1 MIKLPLVKTGQIAL
15 LICSL
20 IFSVIPTIFIVLR
33 LVARRIAKRRL
44 DAADYFIM
52 AAWVCFLF
60 YFVFSAYGPSPFFM
74 LAQRRRS
81 SANAN
86 TFFSF
91 PSLVDDGGAGHQHHS
106 FSILWGLWMASNGG
120 H

>member
-60 YFVFSAYGPSPFFM
+60 IFLLSMHTVPPP
-74 LAQRRRS
+74 L
-81 SANAN
+81 
-86 TFFSF
+86 
-91 PSLVDDGGAGHQHHS
+91 
-106 FSILWGLWMASNGG
+106 GLYASTASTIQC
-120 H
+120 